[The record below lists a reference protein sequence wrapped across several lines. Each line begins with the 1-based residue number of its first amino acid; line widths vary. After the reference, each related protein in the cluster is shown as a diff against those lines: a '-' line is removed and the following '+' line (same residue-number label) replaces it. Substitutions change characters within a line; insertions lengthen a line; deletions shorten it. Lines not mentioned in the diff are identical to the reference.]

1 MALDGS
7 GVEPR
12 DGNGSY
18 KIVLHFDRPIQSGTA
33 TVSSGTGSA
42 GTVSFSGNDML
53 VDLNGVTNAQ
63 RVTLTANNVGAV
75 SGGVLSSVNVTIG
88 FLIGDTNGNG
98 VVHAVTLV
106 CRPAT
111 PEARAHVPFTI
122 VLVDAAEGFRMMAHG
137 DRDLKIGDA
146 VTLRFTRFIDRLVP
160 YFAKSSS

>member
-1 MALDGS
+1 MSEAVGQVADWTGGTEVVLYQHCRSCSALWYFRRGFCPRC
-7 GVEPR
+7 GAQEPEL
-12 DGNGSY
+12 
-18 KIVLHFDRPIQSGTA
+18 KPA
-33 TVSSGTGSA
+33 
-42 GTVSFSGNDML
+42 
-53 VDLNGVTNAQ
+53 
-63 RVTLTANNVGAV
+63 
-75 SGGVLSSVNVTIG
+75 
-88 FLIGDTNGNG
+88 NGNG